1 MKVLKKIKNYI
12 KVIKNLL
19 NQEVNKLTIQEN
31 PSIWIKSLQ
40 KRGVDIADDVLIAH
54 INTIYIDLTRPS
66 LITIKGNGTRLN
78 KGLEILTHDYAT
90 MVMINKYDEFCPSS
104 GKVYIGENVYIGRN
118 VTLLKGTHIGNNCII
133 GYNSVVMGKIPD
145 NSVAVGCPAKVIC
158 SLEDYY
164 KKRKIVC
171 VEEAFEYARSIKER
185 YNRMPIPSD
194 FWEEFPLFVS
204 GNEVD
209 KYPEIPIKRQ
219 LGKAYDNW
227 SKEHKAD
234 FNSFDEFLKAAG
246 LK

>member
-19 NQEVNKLTIQEN
+19 SQEVNKLTIQEN

-54 INTIYIDLTRPS
+54 INTISIDLTRPS

-90 MVMINKYDEFCPSS
+90 MVMINKYDEFIPSS

-133 GYNSVVMGKIPD
+133 GYNSVVMGEIPD

-209 KYPEIPIKRQ
+209 KYPEIPIKKQ

-227 SKEHKAD
+227 CKEHKAD

>member
-1 MKVLKKIKNYI
+1 MKYTHKFARYI
-12 KVIKNLL
+12 KAIKNLI
-19 NQEVNKLTIQEN
+19 QREANKIALEEN
-31 PSIWIKSLQ
+31 PSIWIKNLQ
-40 KRGVDIADDVLIAH
+40 KQGVDIADDVLIAN
-54 INTIYIDLTRPS
+54 IRYISIDLSRPT

-90 MVMINKYDEFCPSS
+90 MVMVNKYNEFIPSS
-104 GKVYIGENVYIGRN
+104 GKVYIGENVYLGRN
-118 VTLLKGTHIGNNCII
+118 VTLLKGAHIGNNCII

-145 NSVAVGCPAKVIC
+145 NSVAAGCPAKVIC
-158 SLEDYY
+158 SLDEYFA
-164 KKRKIVC
+164 KRVCVC

-219 LGKAYDNW
+219 LGKAYDEWVKN
-227 SKEHKAD
+227 HKAQ
-234 FNSFDEFLKAAG
+234 FKSFEEFLKAAG
-246 LK
+246 L